1 MLWIWLGAAA
11 ALIWTSLLILPWR
24 PWAVREVL
32 EAPAHPDLAQDLSDV
47 TVLIP
52 ARNEAETLGAVLAA
66 LREQG
71 PGLRVIVVDDQS
83 TDGTGDIARA
93 GGFEALEVIS
103 GEPLPAGW
111 TGKVWAMEQGRR
123 RVCTPW
129 LLLIDADITLA
140 PGLIPTLR
148 ERMREDGLQLLSLMA
163 WLRMDSLWERLL
175 LPAFVYFFKLIY
187 PFRLANADRPRGP
200 AAAAGGCVMLE
211 RRALEVIGGF
221 ASIQDAII
229 DDCALA
235 SRIKRGGYRTWIGLT
250 HSVCSLRTYDRLS
263 AIWDMVARTAYTQ
276 LRYSL
281 PLLLVL
287 SALFL
292 LAYAAPLVALL
303 LGGITARAT
312 AAFALGAM
320 MISYL
325 PTLRFYGL
333 SPGWALLLPLIAA
346 LYLAMTW
353 SSAWRYRGGQ
363 RSAWK
368 GRRYG
373 RTG

>member
-1 MLWIWLGAAA
+1 MLWVWLGAAA

-24 PWAVREVL
+24 PWAAREVID
-32 EAPAHPDLAQDLSDV
+32 APAHPDLDQDLSDV

-52 ARNEAETLGAVLAA
+52 ARNEAETLAPVLAA

-93 GGFEALEVIS
+93 SGIEALEVVT

-123 RVCTPW
+123 KVSTPW
-129 LLLIDADITLA
+129 LLLIDADIALA

-148 ERMREDGLQLLSLMA
+148 ERMRGDGLQLLSLMA
-163 WLRMDSLWERLL
+163 WLRMDSFWERLL

-187 PFRLANADRPRGP
+187 PFQLANGARPRWL

-211 RRALEVIGGF
+211 KQALEAIGGF
-221 ASIQDAII
+221 SAIQDVII

-235 SRIKRGGYRTWIGLT
+235 SRIKRAGYRTWIGLT
-250 HSVCSLRTYDRLS
+250 HSVRSLRSYDRL
-263 AIWDMVARTAYTQ
+263 ATIWDMVARTAYTQ

-281 PLLLVL
+281 LLLLVL
-287 SALFL
+287 TALFL
-292 LAYAAPLVALL
+292 LAYAAPLGALL
-303 LGGITARAT
+303 LGGATARAT
-312 AAFALGAM
+312 GCVALGAM
-320 MISYL
+320 MLSYL

-333 SPGWALLLPLIAA
+333 SPGWALLLPLIGA

-353 SSAWRYRGGQ
+353 SSAWRYWGGQ